1 MPLPAVGGV
10 TGMLVVG
17 VGVGVI
23 ADTIEFEEDPPPHA
37 ARPSVDR
44 AAEPFKTLRR
54 DKGRGAAF
62 VATPQGF
69 VDAPG

>member
-1 MPLPAVGGV
+1 MPLPAAGGV
-10 TGMLVVG
+10 TGMPVVG

-23 ADTIEFEEDPPPHA
+23 ADTTEFEDPPPHA
-37 ARPSVDR
+37 ARPSVDI

-62 VATPQGF
+62 VATPQGS